1 MRKTALKDL
10 CLNDR
15 ILGLNVFFISIF
27 CAWIQLG
34 LRVKDLGLAWLPSS
48 DLLSNYLQ
56 SSGLNENGNRWNYPR
71 INLPMQSDLGAN
83 MSPQFDWAHE
93 FLLRAL
99 NLITRNP
106 VVSVNV
112 WILLSFGLT
121 SVFAFALMRLMG
133 ISRFT
138 TVVCSLVFG
147 LLPYHFIRMQ
157 HATVIQY
164 QWVPCL
170 VFVLIMIVDESVI
183 RIQRRTRISLLAF
196 SCFLISGSG
205 AYALFYS
212 LIFVIL
218 FSILKLFVDRKKIQP
233 RLCAPFLLLAVGALI
248 QTILFRILMDTN
260 SQQLLY
266 PQREGGDA
274 ILYSTRAFEFFL
286 PSTTSPWYSI
296 LFAWIGRK
304 IQVPDV
310 NLCPPGEFSKYAIY
324 FVCNAKVEGGT
335 YGSLASTIAIYISVV
350 GGIFLLMFSKKEVM
364 KELRVLFAIL
374 LVTIL
379 LVTSYGVGTIVAA
392 LVPAARKTG
401 VLTPLVT
408 FLAIVISAIL
418 IERYS
423 KNVKKLC
430 RNLFGVLILIF
441 LFSESMPTRYS
452 QIEETRSNQEL
463 IKEYSKSVDQ
473 ILGSECTILK
483 MPVAFPRYEPATV
496 SPSEYLPALYSRK
509 ARWVFVDRDVTSIE
523 QMNIIDDLWWIV
535 GSARAR
541 GYCALEL
548 ANPNYVITN
557 GLNFNDTADFIEE
570 TIGLT
575 RILESR
581 DRSIR
586 LYSLQSGR
594 RNEKPLVN
602 ILDGGYV
609 REPVS
614 TGGSWRWVKS
624 IVRYRFFSSVRQ
636 CVQMK
641 THVASFGGASAV
653 NLKIDNFDFVN
664 TKTDVDISE
673 YITLNQGVS
682 VLTVRTLT
690 GDKVLANGQMGA
702 AYLFDPVVNPVSQ
715 DLCR

>member
-1 MRKTALKDL
+1 
-10 CLNDR
+10 
-15 ILGLNVFFISIF
+15 
-27 CAWIQLG
+27 
-34 LRVKDLGLAWLPSS
+34 
-48 DLLSNYLQ
+48 
-56 SSGLNENGNRWNYPR
+56 
-71 INLPMQSDLGAN
+71 
-83 MSPQFDWAHE
+83 
-93 FLLRAL
+93 
-99 NLITRNP
+99 
-106 VVSVNV
+106 
-112 WILLSFGLT
+112 
-121 SVFAFALMRLMG
+121 
-133 ISRFT
+133 
-138 TVVCSLVFG
+138 
-147 LLPYHFIRMQ
+147 
-157 HATVIQY
+157 
-164 QWVPCL
+164 
-170 VFVLIMIVDESVI
+170 
-183 RIQRRTRISLLAF
+183 
-196 SCFLISGSG
+196 
-205 AYALFYS
+205 
-212 LIFVIL
+212 
-218 FSILKLFVDRKKIQP
+218 
-233 RLCAPFLLLAVGALI
+233 
-248 QTILFRILMDTN
+248 
-260 SQQLLY
+260 
-266 PQREGGDA
+266 
-274 ILYSTRAFEFFL
+274 
-286 PSTTSPWYSI
+286 
-296 LFAWIGRK
+296 
-304 IQVPDV
+304 
-310 NLCPPGEFSKYAIY
+310 
-324 FVCNAKVEGGT
+324 
-335 YGSLASTIAIYISVV
+335 
-350 GGIFLLMFSKKEVM
+350 MFSKKEVM

-418 IERYS
+418 TERYS

-483 MPVAFPRYEPATV
+483 TPVAFPRYEPATV

-523 QMNIIDDLWWIV
+523 QMNITDDLWWIV

-715 DLCR
+715 DLCH